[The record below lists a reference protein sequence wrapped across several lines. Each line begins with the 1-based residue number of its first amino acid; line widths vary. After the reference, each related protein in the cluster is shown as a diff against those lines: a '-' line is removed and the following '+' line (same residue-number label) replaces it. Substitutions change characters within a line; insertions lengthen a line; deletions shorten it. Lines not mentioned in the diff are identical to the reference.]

1 MSATAVL
8 GFTIKFI
15 GEILLAVS
23 VYVVHN
29 RVAKEKRI
37 DKHIVKQIHKEKYI
51 TLVALVLIV
60 VGYLLELPAKLA

>member
-37 DKHIVKQIHKEKYI
+37 DKQKINFR
-51 TLVALVLIV
+51 LNFN
-60 VGYLLELPAKLA
+60 